1 MKYTA
6 AELKE
11 KITAALSHNFGVSPE
26 QASDEFFYKATVM
39 VLLDI
44 MRDRR
49 ADFRKQTEEQQE
61 IGEQNP
67 DEERDVISHVLQ
79 DYADAEPAEE
89 RKTAAQRESF
99 PLLLTTEIL
108 VEEL

>member
-39 VLLDI
+39 VLLDL

-49 ADFRKQTEEQQE
+49 ADFRKQTEEQQAKMVYYLSME
-61 IGEQNP
+61 FLMG
-67 DEERDVISHVLQ
+67 R
-79 DYADAEPAEE
+79 
-89 RKTAAQRESF
+89 
-99 PLLLTTEIL
+99 
-108 VEEL
+108 